1 MDYFVLRF
9 DHSYRKE
16 DFRALSK
23 LAGKT
28 TRKWSSRIISVFGF
42 AVGLFAFLSGI
53 LMLWSDREISD
64 LTATLLLFGGLC
76 LVLGFFRNRL
86 NAWGARK
93 QSLQVEN
100 LTMKFSDEGL
110 AQSSSAMIPTPPRIS
125 VRMLP
130 VMEYPFDGS
139 WGYQVTGYFA
149 PTSRYGTPKDFMA
162 FVDKLHAYILP
173 EDRFVVGDS
182 ADFRAFI
189 EAKTGKTVEYI

>member
-76 LVLGFFRNRL
+76 LVLC
-86 NAWGARK
+86 
-93 QSLQVEN
+93 
-100 LTMKFSDEGL
+100 FSAAGSMRGVREGRR
-110 AQSSSAMIPTPPRIS
+110 SAS
-125 VRMLP
+125 
-130 VMEYPFDGS
+130 
-139 WGYQVTGYFA
+139 
-149 PTSRYGTPKDFMA
+149 
-162 FVDKLHAYILP
+162 
-173 EDRFVVGDS
+173 
-182 ADFRAFI
+182 
-189 EAKTGKTVEYI
+189 KTLR

>member
-16 DFRALSK
+16 DVRALSK

-76 LVLGFFRNRL
+76 LARGIFRNRL

-110 AQSSSAMIPTPPRIS
+110 AQSSSKSASSMP
-125 VRMLP
+125 
-130 VMEYPFDGS
+130 YH
-139 WGYQVTGYFA
+139 
-149 PTSRYGTPKDFMA
+149 A
-162 FVDKLHAYILP
+162 FELLYHY
-173 EDRFVVGDS
+173 
-182 ADFRAFI
+182 RAR
-189 EAKTGKTVEYI
+189 

>member
-100 LTMKFSDEGL
+100 LTMKFSDEGAGAEQQQGRGIGAVSCVRAL
-110 AQSSSAMIPTPPRIS
+110 VSLSGPLFPLCGQAARLYPAGGSLCGRRQCGLPRVHRGQDRQNGGIY
-125 VRMLP
+125 L
-130 VMEYPFDGS
+130 
-139 WGYQVTGYFA
+139 
-149 PTSRYGTPKDFMA
+149 SRKS
-162 FVDKLHAYILP
+162 K
-173 EDRFVVGDS
+173 R
-182 ADFRAFI
+182 
-189 EAKTGKTVEYI
+189 